1 MRRFEPDSP
10 ALTSLWETM
19 SGTDGAGERLSSGPV
34 PYCSGFYGATAVEII
49 LALFIGLG
57 SQPVVLYRTVQ

>member
-1 MRRFEPDSP
+1 
-10 ALTSLWETM
+10 M

-57 SQPVVLYRTVQ
+57 SQPVVLYRTVLYNSTVQYSTV